1 MLSMITATAPPM
13 DSMAGARATSSS
25 VSWAIYAVLFAST
38 SVILGVIWDIS
49 WHRTIGRDTFWTPAH
64 LAIYLGGI
72 VSGLTCG
79 WLALHTTFA
88 GSAEERAAAVRFW
101 GFRAPFGAWV
111 SIWGA
116 IAMITSAPFDDWWHN
131 AYGLDVKIVSPPHM
145 VLAAGIGAIQAGAML
160 MALASKNRAG
170 GERRDLN
177 RLFLLGAGLL
187 LLLAATVATEY
198 TQRWDMH
205 QSLFYQVSAG
215 VFVFF
220 LVSPARAARTR
231 SLPLGTERVAGPSGW
246 PATTVALIYAA
257 FQMFMLLLLPLF
269 PGQPLLGP
277 IFVQVDRFM
286 PPDFPLLLFVPALAI
301 DVLVRRVTPGAW
313 RDWGLAAALAVAFVV
328 TFVAVQYPFADF
340 LVSPWARNDLFGS
353 HRMDYGVPP
362 EIQQRF
368 YELNAPDSL
377 AVGLPIAIA
386 IGFVSARLGLWWGH
400 WMARVR
406 R

>member
-1 MLSMITATAPPM
+1 MEHTA
-13 DSMAGARATSSS
+13 SRAASTT

-64 LAIYLGGI
+64 LGIYLGGI

-88 GSAEERAAAVRFW
+88 GSDADRAAAVRFW

-116 IAMITSAPFDDWWHN
+116 IAMLTSAPFDDWWHN
-131 AYGLDVKIVSPPHM
+131 TYGLDVKIVSPPHM

-170 GERRDLN
+170 GERHDLN

-220 LVSPARAARTR
+220 LVSAARAARTR
-231 SLPLGTERVAGPSGW
+231 W
-246 PATTVALIYAA
+246 PATTVALIYTA
-257 FQMFMLLLLPLF
+257 FQMVMLLLLPLF

-277 IFVQVDRFM
+277 IFVHVDRFM
-286 PPDFPLLLFVPALAI
+286 PPDFPLLLVVPALAI
-301 DVLVRRVTPGAW
+301 DLLIRRVAPGAW
-313 RDWGLAAALAVAFVV
+313 RDWGLAVALAVVFVIALV
-328 TFVAVQYPFADF
+328 VVQWPFAEF
-340 LVSPWARNDLFGS
+340 LVSPWARNDFFGS

-368 YELNAPDSL
+368 YQLNPPDNL
-377 AVGLPIAIA
+377 AVGVPIAVAIA
-386 IGFVSARLGLWWGH
+386 FGSARLGLWWGN
-400 WMARVR
+400 WMSRVR

>member
-1 MLSMITATAPPM
+1 MISASAPPA
-13 DSMAGARATSSS
+13 DRLVTARAATST

-64 LAIYLGGI
+64 LGIYLGGI

-79 WLALHTTFA
+79 WLALHTTFNGTA
-88 GSAEERAAAVRFW
+88 DERAAAVRFW

-131 AYGLDVKIVSPPHM
+131 TYGLDVKIVSPPHM

-205 QSLFYQVSAG
+205 QSLFYQVSAA

-220 LVSPARAARTR
+220 LVSAARAARTR
-231 SLPLGTERVAGPSGW
+231 W

-257 FQMFMLLLLPLF
+257 FQMVMLLLLPLF
-269 PGQPLLGP
+269 PGRPLLGP

-286 PPDFPLLLFVPALAI
+286 PPDFPLLLVIPALAI
-301 DVLVRRVTPGAW
+301 DLLIRRATPGGW
-313 RDWGLAAALAVAFVV
+313 RDWRLAAVLSAVFLAVFL
-328 TFVAVQYPFADF
+328 AVQWPFADF
-340 LVSPWARNDLFGS
+340 LVSPWARNDFFGS

-368 YELNAPDSL
+368 YQLNPPDDL
-377 AVGLPIAIA
+377 GTGLPIALA
-386 IGFVSARLGLWWGH
+386 IGFVSARLGLWWGN

>member
-1 MLSMITATAPPM
+1 MITATAPPM
-13 DSMAGARATSSS
+13 DGMASARATSTS
-25 VSWAIYAVLFAST
+25 VSWAMYAVLFAST

-88 GSAEERAAAVRFW
+88 GSAEDRAAAVRFW

-116 IAMITSAPFDDWWHN
+116 IAMLTSAPFDDWWHN

-160 MALASKNRAG
+160 MALASQNRAG

-220 LVSPARAARTR
+220 LVSAARAARTR
-231 SLPLGTERVAGPSGW
+231 W
-246 PATTVALIYAA
+246 PATTVALVYSALT
-257 FQMFMLLLLPLF
+257 MFMVLLLPLF
-269 PGQPLLGP
+269 AAQPLLGP
-277 IFVQVDRFM
+277 IYVQVDRFM
-286 PPDFPLLLFVPALAI
+286 PPDFPLLLVAPALVI
-301 DVLVRRVTPGAW
+301 DVLMRRV
-313 RDWGLAAALAVAFVV
+313 
-328 TFVAVQYPFADF
+328 
-340 LVSPWARNDLFGS
+340 
-353 HRMDYGVPP
+353 
-362 EIQQRF
+362 
-368 YELNAPDSL
+368 AP
-377 AVGLPIAIA
+377 
-386 IGFVSARLGLWWGH
+386 
-400 WMARVR
+400 
-406 R
+406 

>member
-1 MLSMITATAPPM
+1 MLRMISATLPSA
-13 DSMAGARATSSS
+13 DHTVAARAESRT

-64 LAIYLGGI
+64 LGIYLGGI

-79 WLALHTTFA
+79 WLALRTTFA
-88 GSAEERAAAVRFW
+88 GSAADRAATVRFW

-116 IAMITSAPFDDWWHN
+116 IAMLTSAPFDDWWHN
-131 AYGLDVKIVSPPHM
+131 TYGLDVKIVSPPHM

-220 LVSPARAARTR
+220 LVSAARAARTR
-231 SLPLGTERVAGPSGW
+231 W

-301 DVLVRRVTPGAW
+301 DLLIRRVTPGTW
-313 RDWGLAAALAVAFVV
+313 RDWGLAVALAVVFVV

-368 YELNAPDSL
+368 YELNPPDNL

-386 IGFVSARLGLWWGH
+386 IAFISARLGLWWGN

>member
-1 MLSMITATAPPM
+1 MSAMISATAPAVDRM
-13 DSMAGARATSSS
+13 GARAASAS

-64 LAIYLGGI
+64 LGIYLGGI

-79 WLALHTTFA
+79 WLALQTTFA
-88 GSAEERAAAVRFW
+88 GSAADRAAAVRFW

-116 IAMITSAPFDDWWHN
+116 IAMVTSAPFDDWWHN
-131 AYGLDVKIVSPPHM
+131 TYGLDVKIVSPPHM

-170 GERRDLN
+170 GDRRDLN

-220 LVSPARAARTR
+220 LVSAARAARSR
-231 SLPLGTERVAGPSGW
+231 W

-301 DVLVRRVTPGAW
+301 DLLIRRVTPGAW
-313 RDWGLAAALAVAFVV
+313 RDWGLAVALAVVFVV

-368 YELNAPDSL
+368 YELNPPDNL

-386 IGFVSARLGLWWGH
+386 IAFVSARLGLWWGN